1 MKKAFI
7 VWETDAWH
15 SKANRVIISVCSTE
29 KKAIKTISHQ
39 LKRKKVEN
47 LHEQLET
54 LASIK
59 QTQGLETNYLFEEY
73 EVDKEYK

>member
-15 SKANRVIISVCSTE
+15 TKANRVIISVCSTE
-29 KKAIKTISHQ
+29 KKAIKTILHQ

-47 LHEQLET
+47 LQEHLDSLER
-54 LASIK
+54 IK

-73 EVDKEYK
+73 EVDKEFK

>member
-1 MKKAFI
+1 MKKAYLI
-7 VWETDAWH
+7 WETDAWH
-15 SKANRVIISVCSTE
+15 SKTNRVIVSVCSSE

-47 LHEQLET
+47 LQEQLDN
-54 LASIK
+54 LSRIK

-73 EVDKEYK
+73 ELDKELK